1 MGRVSGPLAA
11 SPVLLRNVSFPNY
24 GKSHGTPAIDSRGR
38 VFAVFWLQGA
48 GKVLFRRWDVDA
60 SVFDVMLPTF
70 GSDII
75 EDSNDALLLSDAG
88 VAYITFS
95 YYSPSTCSNCT
106 SIFAVRCD
114 DGAILWSFNYHTFVD
129 AMAMYKTALVVL
141 SSQSRRLLMYS
152 TLFRNCVILPLSQLS
167 HLASFATVTSC
178 YICSTLCDT
187 LRMYDAATGKLL
199 ASSSIY
205 DSISDRSAMAVSDD
219 GSVAIVQERDDTFG
233 HNKIAAYRCP
243 LTPCVTLASSL

>member
-1 MGRVSGPLAA
+1 MQRGAVFSLLSITVLLQLLAFLHSSAAHPVLWTGMHADASRSNMGRVSGPLAA

-24 GKSHGTPAIDSRGR
+24 GKSHGTPAIDGRGR

-114 DGAILWSFNYHTFVD
+114 DGAILWSFNYHPFVD
-129 AMAMYKTALVVL
+129 AMAMHSPASLPTALLVL

-152 TLFRNCVILPLSQLS
+152 ALFRNCHILPLSQLL
-167 HLASFATVTSC
+167 HLVTF
-178 YICSTLCDT
+178 L
-187 LRMYDAATGKLL
+187 
-199 ASSSIY
+199 
-205 DSISDRSAMAVSDD
+205 
-219 GSVAIVQERDDTFG
+219 
-233 HNKIAAYRCP
+233 
-243 LTPCVTLASSL
+243 